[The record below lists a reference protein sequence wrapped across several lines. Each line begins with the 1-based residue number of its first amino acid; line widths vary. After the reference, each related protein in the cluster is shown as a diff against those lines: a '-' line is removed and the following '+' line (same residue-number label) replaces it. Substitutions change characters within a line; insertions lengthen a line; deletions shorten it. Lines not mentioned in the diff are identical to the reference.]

1 MKNANNKNEINIFF
15 DRIENFVINI
25 IDNSF
30 IEKLL
35 NKVLICDN
43 IHENDKQMIQI
54 LIENDKH
61 LNFKHIR
68 YKFLTMFFV
77 ELAYTIDNVQ
87 DKVML
92 KILSTFSINYIRPI
106 LSKKCRMYEKKS
118 MIALEKTIL
127 TKINKKIKNVIK
139 KDFEES
145 IYNNDNFIKNVYLDS
160 FNDTFTVYAY
170 YTRVLTESMIVLSN
184 ILILIFFYPLL
195 FKLRFGL
202 LQNLFN
208 IGLASIYNIFVISIF
223 NKAKKS
229 NINNN
234 TQENELKNIIYSF
247 FQNINII
254 VESNTLEFELNKVLK
269 HVESIM
275 YGNNNNGF
283 LNKYLDIKNDPY
295 YLKQIERYKLID
307 TGVSILINDTYILF
321 FVENMKYKLF
331 QFVEKRMEFYNK
343 ITSTR
348 DLIDIL
354 NSKSYHVAKTIA
366 WNDNHDMLH
375 PNLFVLEDV
384 TLQYVSKDGIK
395 DIVLE
400 NINLDFENGSSHFL
414 YGNSGSGKSSFLNA
428 LMKRI
433 KIANGIIKF
442 LSIYDQYTY
451 FSIREYLTYITS
463 ESALFYTDLYYNITY
478 GIDDKFLTKNEKEIT
493 EEISKYMTLFGLE
506 KFISTMNT
514 TNAHNLSKGQTQ
526 KIAII
531 RMFMGIKFKGLRI
544 LFLDEFTSN
553 IDNRMEEII
562 YTELR
567 KLQKIHNFT
576 VIYVSHS
583 LFNMKYSDYN
593 YQINV
598 ENKQITKHKTNI

>member
-254 VESNTLEFELNKVLK
+254 IESNTLEFELNKVLK

-283 LNKYLDIKNDPY
+283 LNKYLDIKNDPS

-343 ITSTR
+343 IISTR

-506 KFISTMNT
+506 KFIPTMNT
-514 TNAHNLSKGQTQ
+514 TNAYNLSKGQTQ
-526 KIAII
+526 RIAII
-531 RMFMGIKFKGLRI
+531 RMFIGIKFKDLRI

-553 IDNRMEEII
+553 IDNKMEEII

-576 VIYVSHS
+576 MFYVSHN
-583 LFNMKYSDYN
+583 LFNVKYSDYN
-593 YQINV
+593 YEINV
-598 ENKQITKHKTNI
+598 DNKQITKHKTNL

>member
-442 LSIYDQYTY
+442 QSIYDQYTY

>member
-54 LIENDKH
+54 LIENDKQ

-68 YKFLTMFFV
+68 YLALKLFLQ
-77 ELAYTIDNVQ
+77 ELSYSIDNAQ

-106 LSKKCRMYEKKS
+106 LSKKCRLYEKES
-118 MIALEKTIL
+118 MMALEKTIL
-127 TKINKKIKNVIK
+127 TKMNKKIKYIIK
-139 KDFEES
+139 KEIEES
-145 IYNNDNFIKNVYLDS
+145 KYNNDNSIKNAYLDS
-160 FNDTFTVYAY
+160 FNNIFTVYEY
-170 YTRVLTESMIVLSN
+170 YRNTLTQSFCILNNM
-184 ILILIFFYPLL
+184 LILIFVYPLI
-195 FKLRFGL
+195 FKLRYGL
-202 LQNLFN
+202 LQNIFN
-208 IGLASIYNIFVISIF
+208 IGFASIYNIFVIDLF
-223 NKAKKS
+223 NEAKKT
-229 NINNN
+229 NNNN

-247 FQNINII
+247 FQNLNII
-254 VESNTLEFELNKVLK
+254 VESNTLEFELNKILK
-269 HVESIM
+269 HVESM
-275 YGNNNNGF
+275 CSNNNI
-283 LNKYLDIKNDPY
+283 LNKYMNLHTDVNY
-295 YLKQIERYKLID
+295 VKQMRKYKIID
-307 TGVSILINDTYILF
+307 TGVSILINDSYILLF
-321 FVENMKYKLF
+321 LESIKPRIMSFVDKKLTLYKKL
-331 QFVEKRMEFYNK
+331 VIM
-343 ITSTR
+343 R

-366 WNDNHDMLH
+366 WNDNHNMQH
-375 PNLFVLEDV
+375 PNLFVLEGV
-384 TLQYVSKDGIK
+384 TLQYVSKDGVK
-395 DIVLE
+395 NTVLE
-400 NINLDFENGSSHFL
+400 NINLNFENGSSHFL

-428 LMKRI
+428 LMKRTNKSGVI
-433 KIANGIIKF
+433 SFLGIHDK
-442 LSIYDQYTY
+442 YTY

-506 KFISTMNT
+506 KFIQTMNT
-514 TNAHNLSKGQTQ
+514 TNAYNLSKGQTQ
-526 KIAII
+526 RIAII
-531 RMFMGIKFKGLRI
+531 RMFIGIKFKDLRI

-553 IDNRMEEII
+553 IDNKMEEII

-576 VIYVSHS
+576 MFYVSHNI
-583 LFNMKYSDYN
+583 FNVKYSDYN
-593 YQINV
+593 YEINV
-598 ENKQITKHKTNI
+598 DNKQITKHKTNL